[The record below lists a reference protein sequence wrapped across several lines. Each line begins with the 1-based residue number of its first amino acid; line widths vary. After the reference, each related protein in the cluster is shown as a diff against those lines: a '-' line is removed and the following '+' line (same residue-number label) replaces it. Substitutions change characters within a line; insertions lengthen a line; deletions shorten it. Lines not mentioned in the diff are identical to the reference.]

1 VIAHLPRETRAL
13 VDQSAADAEP
23 ARTRLDE
30 QHPQLRHPL
39 AFRMLHE
46 HHRADVLAILLSDPA
61 ALTLW
66 IEVAD
71 EVRDDLRDER
81 LEALVPAVLAVVEH
95 TVAVHDPTHV
105 ARPVRTQDVRH
116 APLGPRAKQLFD
128 RAHRLDEP
136 FLLLRAQPF
145 QKRLDLIA
153 RRAVDDSER
162 LLPGGREREQL
173 LPAVRLRLPLLDEPP
188 LL

>member
-1 VIAHLPRETRAL
+1 EGARRKREARSERVAAGFVLFANAGVLQCQLPYLRDQAVAEVVVRLLRDEAVALLLVDPPCRDEDRIGPQRDRVIAHLPRETRAL

-46 HHRADVLAILLSDPA
+46 HHRADVLAILLRNPA

-71 EVRDDLRDER
+71 EVRDDLRDAR
-81 LEALVPAVLAVVEH
+81 LEPLVPAVLAVVEH

-105 ARPVRTQDVRH
+105 AR
-116 APLGPRAKQLFD
+116 
-128 RAHRLDEP
+128 
-136 FLLLRAQPF
+136 
-145 QKRLDLIA
+145 
-153 RRAVDDSER
+153 
-162 LLPGGREREQL
+162 
-173 LPAVRLRLPLLDEPP
+173 
-188 LL
+188 